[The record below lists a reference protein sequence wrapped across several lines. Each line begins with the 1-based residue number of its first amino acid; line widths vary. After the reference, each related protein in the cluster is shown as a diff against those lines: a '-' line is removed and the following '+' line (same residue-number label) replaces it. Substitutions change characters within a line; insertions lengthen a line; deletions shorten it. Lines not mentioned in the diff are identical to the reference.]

1 MTWPGMR
8 VLVAAIVLVLALPA
22 ARADEGV
29 GVVVTGDEAMQ
40 PAVTK
45 HLEKWLK
52 KHGLKLV
59 SAPLSGDAVTTMTN
73 CLVVEDSICARGVVE
88 HQSKAD
94 NIVFARID
102 VAAKGNHNVT
112 FVAYWIVKGHEAIG
126 ERRVCEQCTDEAWHQ
141 LADRMMVAL
150 RNAATLG
157 RVEVKSKPP
166 GLTVLIDNAESG
178 ITPVEREVPA
188 GDHAVAVA
196 RGGKVLARRDVTVKS
211 GDVAHVALDVHDDG
225 GGGGSH
231 LVPAILIGAGVAS
244 LATSG
249 VFFYYGFK
257 SGPNEKYTYQESSA
271 WGIGFAAV
279 GVGAT
284 VAGIVLW
291 RQVRSAPVAS
301 LGPHGGYVGWI
312 TRF

>member
-1 MTWPGMR
+1 MR
-8 VLVAAIVLVLALPA
+8 ILVAAIVLVLAMPA
-22 ARADEGV
+22 ARADDGV

-40 PAVTK
+40 PAVAK

-52 KHGLKLV
+52 KHGLKLIT
-59 SAPLSGDAVTTMTN
+59 APLSGDAVTTMTN
-73 CLVVEDSICARGVVE
+73 CLVAEDSICARGVVE

-102 VAAKGNHNVT
+102 VAAKGDHNVT

-141 LADRMMVAL
+141 LADRMMVTL
-150 RNAATLG
+150 RNAATVG

-166 GLTVLIDNAESG
+166 GLTVLIDNSEVG
-178 ITPVEREVPA
+178 VTPVERELPA
-188 GDHAVAVA
+188 GEHAVDLSRA
-196 RGGKVLARRDVTVKS
+196 GKRIAHRSVTIKS
-211 GDVAHVALDVHDDG
+211 GDVARVAIDTHDD

-231 LVPAILIGAGVAS
+231 LVPLVLLGGGAAS
-244 LATSG
+244 LAASS

-257 SGPNEKYTYQESSA
+257 SGPNEKYTYAESSA
-271 WGIGFAAV
+271 WGIGLAAI
-279 GVGAT
+279 GVGAA
-284 VAGIVLW
+284 VAGVVLW
-291 RQVRSAPVAS
+291 KQGGSAPVAS
-301 LGPHGGYVGWI
+301 IGPHGGYVGWI

>member
-1 MTWPGMR
+1 MR
-8 VLVAAIVLVLALPA
+8 NLVAAIVLVLAMPA
-22 ARADEGV
+22 ARAEDGV

-52 KHGLKLV
+52 KHGLKLIA
-59 SAPLSGDAVTTMTN
+59 APLSGDAVTTMTN

-102 VAAKGNHNVT
+102 VAAKGDHNVT

-157 RVEVKSKPP
+157 RVEIKSKPP
-166 GLTVLIDNAESG
+166 GLTVLIDNSEAG
-178 ITPVEREVPA
+178 VTPVERELPS
-188 GDHAVAVA
+188 GDHAVDVSRA
-196 RGGKVLARRDVTVKS
+196 GKVLAHRTVNVKS
-211 GDVAHVALDVHDDG
+211 GDVAHVAIDVQGGGDG
-225 GGGGSH
+225 GGSR
-231 LVPAILIGAGVAS
+231 LVPAIVLGAGVAS

-249 VFFYYGFK
+249 VYLYYGLQN
-257 SGPNEKYTYQESSA
+257 GKYTYTESLA
-271 WGIGFAAV
+271 WGVGFAAV

-284 VAGIVLW
+284 
-291 RQVRSAPVAS
+291 
-301 LGPHGGYVGWI
+301 
-312 TRF
+312 